1 MNQSLDYTVAVLERT
16 PGALDELLRGLPP
29 EWTERNEGGETWNA
43 REIVAHLSHGER
55 ADWIPRVKHLL
66 EFGETKPFPP
76 FDRLGQRREMEGKPT
91 AQLLEEFTRLR
102 AASLEELREL
112 NLSAAGLER
121 RGVHPALGV
130 VTLAQLLATWAAHD
144 LNHLHQ
150 VSRVMAHQYREAVG
164 PWSRFLGVMHCD
176 GHGE

>member
-1 MNQSLDYTVAVLERT
+1 MNQSLDHTMAVLERT

-29 EWTERNEGGETWNA
+29 EWTDRNEGGETWSA
-43 REIVAHLSHGER
+43 REIVAHLSHAER

-66 EFGETKPFPP
+66 EFGEAETFPP
-76 FDRLGQRREMEGKPT
+76 FDRLGQRREMEGKST
-91 AQLLEEFTRLR
+91 AQLLDEFTRLR
-102 AASLEELREL
+102 AGSLEELREL
-112 NLSAAGLER
+112 NLEPADLDR
-121 RGVHPALGV
+121 RGMHPSLGA

-150 VSRVMAHQYREAVG
+150 MSRVMAHQYREAVG
-164 PWSRFLGVMHCD
+164 PWARYLGVMHCD